1 MSTIV
6 IFLCLYLHFNP
17 WRTGVDLRDIF
28 AFLSA
33 FV

>member
-17 WRTGVDLRDIF
+17 WRTGVDYSDISVFVF
-28 AFLSA
+28 AF
-33 FV
+33 